1 MACQELL
8 EWWPCKLFSPR
19 ILNLRSARIETIL
32 SLFRVRW
39 EAGMGMDAYFS
50 WMNERTITLVKGLY
64 LVQSCHPNAHTR
76 ANPIP
81 ISVPGPIK

>member
-39 EAGMGMDAYFS
+39 EAGVGMDAYFS
-50 WMNERTITLVKGLY
+50 WMNERTITLVKVY
-64 LVQSCHPNAHTR
+64 IWFKVVIPTHTR
-76 ANPIP
+76 GHTLFRFLYPDQ
-81 ISVPGPIK
+81 

>member
-32 SLFRVRW
+32 SLFRVRL

-50 WMNERTITLVKGLY
+50 WMNERTITLVKGY
-64 LVQSCHPNAHTR
+64 IWFKVVIPTHTR
-76 ANPIP
+76 GLTLFRFLYPDQ
-81 ISVPGPIK
+81 